1 MNRRRNMR
9 SRLSFAFSVSLLL
22 TACQTWGPTW
32 SEISGERVSHATANR
47 RPAIIERID
56 DQGAFAGHPI
66 RVEPGKRR
74 IVVQG
79 PDFRRP
85 GGGTLQEFDL
95 AVEPCKRYF
104 INAQFDNP
112 IEPSWKPVIDHVE
125 PIAGCLVPAP
135 AK

>member
-1 MNRRRNMR
+1 MNERHNMH
-9 SRLSFAFSVSLLL
+9 SRLALALAASLLVS
-22 TACQTWGPTW
+22 ACQTWGPTW
-32 SEISGERVSHATANR
+32 SEISGERVSRAVANR

-56 DQGAFAGHPI
+56 DQGAFAGYPI
-66 RVEPGKRR
+66 RVEPGMRR
-74 IVVQG
+74 VRVQG

-85 GGGTLQEFDL
+85 GGGTLLEFDL

-112 IEPSWKPVIDHVE
+112 IEPSWKPVVDHVE

>member
-1 MNRRRNMR
+1 VNRCYDTRG
-9 SRLSFAFSVSLLL
+9 RLALVLAVSLVVP
-22 TACQTWGPTW
+22 ACQTWGPTW
-32 SEISGERVSHATANR
+32 SEISGERVSRATANR

-56 DQGAFAGHPI
+56 DQGAFAGYPI
-66 RVEPGKRR
+66 RVEPGMRR
-74 IVVQG
+74 ILVQG
-79 PDFRRP
+79 PDLRRP
-85 GGGTLQEFDL
+85 GGGTLQAFDL

-112 IEPSWKPVIDHVE
+112 IEPTWKPVVDHVE